1 MLKKLLVAID
11 GTEYSW
17 RALEYAMGIAKLNDA
32 EMVVLTVAKDGLQH
46 TPQLPLESELAGTV
60 NEPAM
65 QIGNDVLGAA
75 KHMVDQQQIPCSYT
89 LVIGSRPA
97 PEIIKCCRKEHC
109 DTIIIGTRGFGAIEG
124 LFKNSVSQTV
134 IENASVPVI
143 VIK

>member
-17 RALEYAMGIAKLNDA
+17 RALEYAIGIAKMA
-32 EMVVLTVAKDGLQH
+32 ESEMVVLTVAREGLQH
-46 TPQLPLESELAGTV
+46 TPQLPLEGELAGDV
-60 NEPAM
+60 NGPAM
-65 QIGNDVLGAA
+65 QVGN
-75 KHMVDQQQIPCSYT
+75 IPCSYV

-97 PEIIKCCRKEHC
+97 PEIIKQCRKEKC

-124 LFKNSVSQTV
+124 LFKNSVSHIV

>member
-17 RALEYAMGIAKLNDA
+17 RALEYAIGIAKMA
-32 EMVVLTVAKDGLQH
+32 
-46 TPQLPLESELAGTV
+46 ESELVGELAGDV
-60 NEPAM
+60 NGPAM
-65 QIGNDVLGAA
+65 QVGNEVLGAA
-75 KHMVDQQQIPCSYT
+75 KHIIDEQNIPCSYV
-89 LVIGSRPA
+89 LVIGTRPA
-97 PEIIKCCRKEHC
+97 PEIIKQCRKEKC

-124 LFKNSVSQTV
+124 LFKNSVSHIV

>member
-17 RALEYAMGIAKLNDA
+17 RALEYAINLAKLSQA
-32 EMVVLTVAKDGLQH
+32 ELVVLTVAREGLQH
-46 TPQLPLESELAGTV
+46 TPQLPLEGELAGSV
-60 NEPAM
+60 NKPAM
-65 QIGNDVLGAA
+65 QLGNDVLGAA
-75 KHMVDQQQIPCSYT
+75 KHIVDSQQIPCSYM

-97 PEIIKCCRKEHC
+97 PEIIKHCRKEKC

-124 LFKNSVSQTV
+124 LFKNSVSHIV
-134 IENASVPVI
+134 IENSPVPVI

>member
-11 GTEYSW
+11 GSEYSW
-17 RALEYAMGIAKLNDA
+17 RALEYAGAVAKMTGGEL
-32 EMVVLTVAKDGLQH
+32 VVLTVAKDGLMH
-46 TPQLPLESELAGTV
+46 TPSLPLEGELAGDV

-65 QIGNDVLGAA
+65 QVGNEVLGAA
-75 KHMVDQQQIPCSYT
+75 KHLLDKQGIPCSYT

-109 DTIIIGTRGFGAIEG
+109 DTIVIGTRGFGAIEG
-124 LFKNSVSQTV
+124 LFKNSVSHIV
-134 IENASVPVI
+134 IENSPVPVI

>member
-109 DTIIIGTRGFGAIEG
+109 DTIIIGTRGFGAIAG

>member
-60 NEPAM
+60 NESAM

>member
-17 RALEYAMGIAKLNDA
+17 RALEYAMGIAKLNNA

>member
-17 RALEYAMGIAKLNDA
+17 RALEYAMALAKMNDA
-32 EMVVLTVAKDGLQH
+32 EMVVLTVAKEGLTH
-46 TPQLPLESELAGTV
+46 TPQLPLESELAG
-60 NEPAM
+60 
-65 QIGNDVLGAA
+65 
-75 KHMVDQQQIPCSYT
+75 KHIPCSYT

-97 PEIIKCCRKEHC
+97 PEIIKCCLKERC
-109 DTIIIGTRGFGAIEG
+109 DTIVLGTRGFGAIEG
-124 LFKNSVSQTV
+124 LFKNSVSQAV

>member
-17 RALEYAMGIAKLNDA
+17 RALEYAMGIAKINNS

-60 NEPAM
+60 NKPAM

-97 PEIIKCCRKEHC
+97 PEIIKCCHKEHC
-109 DTIIIGTRGFGAIEG
+109 DTIVIGTRGFGAIEG
-124 LFKNSVSQTV
+124 LFKNSVSHTV